1 MLNVMFRIIFI
12 LSSLFIFGNTV
23 SYGLYEI
30 KQEKNTYGG
39 VLVIVFS
46 IFCIIFSNAVI
57 FTICNH

>member
-1 MLNVMFRIIFI
+1 MLNFIFYIIFI
-12 LSSLFIFGNTV
+12 FSSIFVFVNTV

-46 IFCIIFSNAVI
+46 IFCIIFSNIVI
-57 FTICNH
+57 FTVCNH

>member
-1 MLNVMFRIIFI
+1 MLNFIFYTIFI
-12 LSSLFIFGNTV
+12 LSSIFVFVNTV

-46 IFCIIFSNAVI
+46 IFCIIFSNIVV
-57 FTICNH
+57 FTVCNH

>member
-1 MLNVMFRIIFI
+1 MLNVIFHIIFI
-12 LSSLFIFGNTV
+12 LSSIFIFVNTV

-30 KQEKNTYGG
+30 KQEKNTSGG

-46 IFCIIFSNAVI
+46 IFCIIFSNVVI